1 MAAVLDDNIF
11 ENIFSEAKKCEEDGY
26 LEEALSLYKNAHQL
40 HQSDSSKFAIDR
52 LTDLLNSK
60 LVNSFHDNLNL
71 QASPH
76 FQSTP
81 YNTQGDNLAMNG
93 PSTYNMST
101 TTPLKSALD
110 HIKSLDI
117 SAINQSSNMTIA
129 VQEGEKSFDAGKY
142 NKLIVEARSLYKS
155 GNELQKALEKYEEAY
170 SLHED
175 AKLLKRIVKIQQE
188 LKLKQVE
195 TYVDTNA
202 LKNKSDKE
210 DQIDQYNNFVINA
223 KACMESGSPDE
234 ALQLYQE
241 AYKIDPS
248 ERLKKKIDK
257 LLETL
262 AQSAGDESIDVEHY
276 NKLIMDA
283 KVKLKE
289 EDYQGALLLYEN
301 AHELNPNEKLQKRID
316 KIKDFIENDVEDD
329 NEENQDEQTTPT
341 NNLSPS
347 NDKNWNKSMM
357 QSEVDEQCK
366 GLIEDAKRWEKTNK
380 ISEALDA
387 YREAQSLKP
396 CPYFVQKI
404 TDLEKKLDINENDGD
419 DGESELNVEHYN
431 QLIIKGREHLN
442 DDNMDKALKLYEEA
456 YEINPSEK
464 LSKRISK
471 IKNKLSELNNG
482 EEAGVDEEVKEFYDA
497 TIADAKIKEDKLLYD
512 EAIALYEEANELI
525 PSDSLSRKI
534 ANLEFKRDSDKDAE
548 SQKPSSVQSL
558 DDLSAFEKAKYNELI
573 VKGKYA
579 QKESKIEKALGYYK
593 KAAQIYKNEKL
604 GTRIQKLEK
613 FLEEEAENE
622 NLYTDIG
629 DGLFLTNDVHDKL
642 YQYQR
647 EGVKWM
653 WELYRAEHG
662 GILGDDMGLG
672 KTIQTIVYLQALFL
686 MEEISTAMLCMP
698 LSLINNWQEEFKK
711 WAPEIR
717 VELFHGS
724 KAERERNVKKVIKR
738 GGVILTTYGIIEKNV
753 EFLVNTSFKWDYL
766 VLDEGH
772 KIKNPTKTSKAM
784 RNVPCNHRLLI
795 SGTPIQNNLK
805 ELWALFDFVSRGKLL
820 GTMTTFKMNYITPIE
835 RGREKDASKAE
846 AKLGAKLAENLRK
859 LIDPFFLRRTK
870 AEIKSK
876 NTDSAS
882 AFSKL
887 GKKNELCVWLQ
898 LSDVQLNLYKAFLTL
913 DSVRDA
919 MNSSKSPLAALTVLK
934 KICDHPRLAIKFE
947 ALREVMDADNMS
959 MKPDDHQKLL
969 STVELPKDPA
979 DEILLRESCK
989 LKFAL
994 ELLDHL
1000 HADGHRTLLFS
1011 TSLKIL
1017 NYIQSMIADKGL
1029 KCLRID
1035 GSINRPGERQ
1045 EIIDKFN
1052 TDMRYSVLLLTTQVG
1067 GVGLNLTSANRVII
1081 YDPNWNPATDA
1092 QAVDRSYRIGQTKPV
1107 IVYRLL
1113 TSGTIEEKIYRK
1125 QVFKDSITR
1134 QATGESFDPIR
1145 YFTNQ
1150 EISQLFELG
1159 STSTSE
1165 TCDQLEQLHGADRNH
1180 SEQVRTDLAAIS
1192 GMGAIGCS
1200 DHDLLFSHEEV
1211 VDNTPEERQFVEE
1224 RVSFL
1229 QIITGNVPVACYAR
1243 PFSLH
1248 CRK

>member
-1 MAAVLDDNIF
+1 MAAQLDDDIL
-11 ENIFSEAKKCEEDGY
+11 ENIFSEAKKCEEDGH
-26 LEEALSLYKNAHQL
+26 LEEALSLYKDAHQL
-40 HQSDSSKFAIDR
+40 HQSDASKLAIDR
-52 LTDLLNSK
+52 LTDLISSK
-60 LVNSFHDNLNL
+60 LVSSFNDNLNL
-71 QASPH
+71 QPN

-81 YNTQGDNLAMNG
+81 YNTQGDSLAMKG
-93 PSTYNMST
+93 PTAYNLST

-117 SAINQSSNMTIA
+117 SAVSQSSNMTIA
-129 VQEGEKSFDAGKY
+129 VQEGEKSFDAGHY
-142 NKLIVEARSLYKS
+142 NKLIIEARSLYKS
-155 GNELQKALEKYEEAY
+155 DNELEKALEKYEEAY
-170 SLHED
+170 SLHQD

-188 LKLKQVE
+188 LKLKDVE
-195 TYVDTNA
+195 TYVEASAQETE
-202 LKNKSDKE
+202 SDKE
-210 DQIDQYNNFVINA
+210 DRIDQYNNLVINA
-223 KACMESGSPDE
+223 KACIESGSPEE

-248 ERLKKKIDK
+248 EKLQKKIDN
-257 LLETL
+257 LVETL
-262 AQSAGDESIDVEHY
+262 AQPVEEASMDVEQY
-276 NKLIMDA
+276 NRLIKDA
-283 KVKLKE
+283 KLKLKD

-301 AHELNPNEKLQKRID
+301 AHEINPTEKLQRRIK
-316 KIKDFIENDVEDD
+316 KIRDFIENDVE
-329 NEENQDEQTTPT
+329 EEDEDNQDEQSTPT
-341 NNLSPS
+341 NDLSPS
-347 NDKNWNKSMM
+347 HDKDWNKSIL

-366 GLIEDAKRWEKTNK
+366 GLIEDAKKWEKSNK

-404 TDLEKKLDINENDGD
+404 SDLEKKLDINENNGD
-419 DGESELNVEHYN
+419 EADAELNVEHYN

-442 DDNMDKALKLYEEA
+442 DGNMAEALKLYKEA

-464 LSKRISK
+464 LSKRMSK
-471 IKNKLSELNNG
+471 IEAKLAEELADEG
-482 EEAGVDEEVKEFYDA
+482 ADVDDEVREFYEA
-497 TIADAKIKEDKLLYD
+497 TIADAKVKEDRLLYD

-525 PSDSLSRKI
+525 PSDGLSQKI
-534 ANLEFKRDSDKDAE
+534 AHLEFKRDSDKDSE
-548 SQKPSSVQSL
+548 SQKPSSAQSL
-558 DDLSAFEKAKYNELI
+558 NDLSPSDKAKYNELI

-579 QKESKIEKALGYYK
+579 QKESKIEKALSYYK

-724 KAERERNVKKVIKR
+724 KGERERNVKKVIKR

-784 RNVPCNHRLLI
+784 RNVPCHHRLLI

-859 LIDPFFLRRTK
+859 LIDPYFLRRTK
-870 AEIKSK
+870 VEIKSK
-876 NTDSAS
+876 NVDSVS

-959 MKPDDHQKLL
+959 MK
-969 STVELPKDPA
+969 
-979 DEILLRESCK
+979 
-989 LKFAL
+989 
-994 ELLDHL
+994 
-1000 HADGHRTLLFS
+1000 
-1011 TSLKIL
+1011 
-1017 NYIQSMIADKGL
+1017 
-1029 KCLRID
+1029 
-1035 GSINRPGERQ
+1035 
-1045 EIIDKFN
+1045 
-1052 TDMRYSVLLLTTQVG
+1052 
-1067 GVGLNLTSANRVII
+1067 
-1081 YDPNWNPATDA
+1081 
-1092 QAVDRSYRIGQTKPV
+1092 
-1107 IVYRLL
+1107 
-1113 TSGTIEEKIYRK
+1113 
-1125 QVFKDSITR
+1125 
-1134 QATGESFDPIR
+1134 
-1145 YFTNQ
+1145 
-1150 EISQLFELG
+1150 
-1159 STSTSE
+1159 
-1165 TCDQLEQLHGADRNH
+1165 
-1180 SEQVRTDLAAIS
+1180 
-1192 GMGAIGCS
+1192 
-1200 DHDLLFSHEEV
+1200 
-1211 VDNTPEERQFVEE
+1211 
-1224 RVSFL
+1224 
-1229 QIITGNVPVACYAR
+1229 
-1243 PFSLH
+1243 
-1248 CRK
+1248 